1 MEMALARAL
10 AHRDKLFSC
19 GGSGIP
25 AGRRMACWKEGTT
38 LLLVLLVLLDPR
50 PAAGRS
56 SRHRSWKRQ
65 TREHRERRATPQQNI
80 TLAVILPE
88 TNTDYPWAWP
98 RIGPALHRA
107 VRTVNANPT
116 LLPNHHLT
124 YAFKNSEDKDRICSE
139 SVAPLMAVDLKFAY
153 DPWAFIG
160 PGCSYTASPVGL
172 FTTHWNVPMVT
183 AGAPAVAFYG
193 GVYPSIT
200 NTGPTHKKLGKFAL
214 RICEHFG
221 WREHVMLMFNDN
233 KVDDRPCYFAVEGL
247 YTELKSIN
255 ITLVDRVFEENKLP
269 INYSQILS
277 DSQNDGRGH
286 HHSSSSGR
294 QKYELNRC
302 VRGPDNSPGAVN
314 GSAPEDTVEKSASVN
329 DAADFHSGE
338 GAHEHRLGFSYI

>member
-1 MEMALARAL
+1 MSPSCLSA

-25 AGRRMACWKEGTT
+25 AGQRMACWKEGAT

-50 PAAGRS
+50 PVAGRS

-98 RIGPALHRA
+98 RVGPALHRA
-107 VRTVNANPT
+107 VRTINANPT

-139 SVAPLMAVDLKFAY
+139 SIAPLVAVDLKFAY

-183 AGAPAVAFYG
+183 AGAPAVAFNG
-193 GVYPSIT
+193 KVYPSLT

-221 WREHVMLMFNDN
+221 WQEHVMLMFNDD

-247 YTELKSIN
+247 YTELRNVN
-255 ITLVDRVFEENKLP
+255 ITLVDRVFEENKP
-269 INYSQILS
+269 VNYSQILS
-277 DSQNDGRGH
+277 DSQNDGRG
-286 HHSSSSGR
+286 
-294 QKYELNRC
+294 ERC
-302 VRGPDNSPGAVN
+302 LSW
-314 GSAPEDTVEKSASVN
+314 
-329 DAADFHSGE
+329 
-338 GAHEHRLGFSYI
+338 